1 MIKRMIVPIGS
12 LMILAAIFL
21 FLIKEAPALASPEDA
36 TPQGQTL
43 PLTTVQTATVEF
55 GGLLGFIY
63 SPREVRISPGDRVE
77 WLGDF
82 AMHPLVSDD
91 GLWQVVNTG
100 TQFSYTFD
108 QPGTYNYH
116 CLVHDAF
123 GMRGVVRVGYNA
135 YLPLIER

>member
-1 MIKRMIVPIGS
+1 MIKRMITPIGALILVAALFFS
-12 LMILAAIFL
+12 L
-21 FLIKEAPALASPEDA
+21 KQDAPALSAAQDA
-36 TPQGQTL
+36 PPQTQTL
-43 PLTTVQTATVEF
+43 SLTTVQTATVEF

-63 SPREVRISPGDRVE
+63 SPREVRISPGDSVE

-91 GLWQVVNTG
+91 GLWQVVSSG
-100 TQFSYTFD
+100 SQFSYTFD

-116 CLVHDAF
+116 CLVHQAF
-123 GMRGVVRVGYNA
+123 GMNGVVIVGYTA

>member
-1 MIKRMIVPIGS
+1 M
-12 LMILAAIFL
+12 
-21 FLIKEAPALASPEDA
+21 
-36 TPQGQTL
+36 
-43 PLTTVQTATVEF
+43 
-55 GGLLGFIY
+55 GFIY